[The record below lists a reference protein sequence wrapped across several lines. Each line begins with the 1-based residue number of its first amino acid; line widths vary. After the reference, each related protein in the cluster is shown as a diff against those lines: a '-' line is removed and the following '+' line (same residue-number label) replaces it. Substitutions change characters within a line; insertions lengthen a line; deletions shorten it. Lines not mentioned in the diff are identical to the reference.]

1 MQSFLLSGN
10 LGKLLPAQ
18 GGAEWEIV
26 TPVSL
31 TLHAADE
38 GGYLITDEDFALE
51 GMGPTPIAAVQNYA
65 AALLTYYREIEA
77 SARHNP
83 DDLVE
88 LTNLQLYLRRVTE
101 EPR

>member
-10 LGKLLPAQ
+10 LGKLLPEE
-18 GGAEWEIV
+18 GGADWEIV

-38 GGYLITDEDFALE
+38 GVYLITDEDFALE
-51 GMGPTPIAAVQNYA
+51 GTGSTPVAAVQSYA
-65 AALLTYYREIEA
+65 AALLNYYRGIEA
-77 SARHNP
+77 SAPNNP

-88 LTNLQLYLRRVTE
+88 LTKLQLYVRRVE
-101 EPR
+101 